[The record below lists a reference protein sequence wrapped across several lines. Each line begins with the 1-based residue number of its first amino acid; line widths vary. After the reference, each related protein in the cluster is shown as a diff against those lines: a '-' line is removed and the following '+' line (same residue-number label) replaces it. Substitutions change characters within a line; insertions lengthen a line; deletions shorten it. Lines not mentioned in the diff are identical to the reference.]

1 MILFHNKK
9 ARGDRCHSAQGQSGD
24 QDVGKHKQPL
34 SSGANCPA
42 RSKGIHLVPEQSSWR
57 PGGLYPAAGEGRP
70 QQWRENRQ
78 GRVGK
83 EHLRKNSSEGPRLH
97 NGGVCGREGKYSCFL
112 RRLQEITSGREKQG
126 SSWIK
131 KREKKRRGLGW
142 GVREGESRILERQGN

>member
-1 MILFHNKK
+1 M
-9 ARGDRCHSAQGQSGD
+9 ARGDRCHSAQDKSRD

-34 SSGANCPA
+34 SSQANCCA
-42 RSKGIHLVPEQSSWR
+42 RNNGIHLVPERSSR
-57 PGGLYPAAGEGRP
+57 TQKASLKPQGRISTSNGGSGYEKS
-70 QQWRENRQ
+70 RENRQ

-83 EHLRKNSSEGPRLH
+83 EHLRKNSSETLGLH

-112 RRLQEITSGREKQG
+112 RQLQEITSGCEKQG

-131 KREKKRRGLGW
+131 KKEKKRGW